1 MSVNPVES
9 SPMKIAHL
17 SDLHYG
23 FSTERDAWVEHRLIQ
38 VQRAHPDHLIL
49 SGDLSQSGR
58 ADEFRALAAWLC
70 RCGFSTSDR
79 LTVLPG
85 NHDLYNFFF
94 KDFHAGGDFYRKWR
108 RIPRTAM
115 KIHAY
120 DQPHYE
126 KDLSFFVHNFR
137 NAFHSILTLNDRE
150 TDPYPF
156 IKLLDE
162 RVALI
167 VLDSNRC
174 LPRISRNVFCSNGY
188 VDPGS
193 VERILA
199 QKELAGRF
207 KIVALHH
214 HLLPASVVSRR
225 EGRLFGAATR
235 LINRRELVALL
246 DRIRPDLVLHGHY
259 HRQEIYQIGRAIP
272 VMNNG
277 DYRKWGLIEITD
289 HVTITTSD

>member
-1 MSVNPVES
+1 
-9 SPMKIAHL
+9 MKIAHL

-23 FSTERDAWVEHRLIQ
+23 FSAERNAVVESRLLQ
-38 VQRAHPDHLIL
+38 VQSMAPDHLIL

-58 ADEFRALAAWLC
+58 AEEFHALASLLQH
-70 RCGFSTSDR
+70 CGFSTSDR

-85 NHDLYNFFF
+85 NHDLYYFFF
-94 KDFHAGGDFYRKWR
+94 KEFHAGGDFYRKWR
-108 RIPRTAM
+108 QVPRTAM

-126 KDLSFFVHNFR
+126 KDLSFFIHSFR
-137 NAFHSILTLNDRE
+137 CAFRSILTLNDRE
-150 TDPYPF
+150 IDPYPF
-156 IKLLDE
+156 IKLLPE

-167 VLDSNRC
+167 VLDSNRF

-188 VDPGS
+188 VDLGS
-193 VERILA
+193 AERILA
-199 QKELAGRF
+199 HEELAGRF
-207 KIVALHH
+207 KIVVLHH

-225 EGRLFGAATR
+225 EGRLFAAATR

-246 DRIRPDLVLHGHY
+246 DRFHPDLVLHGHY
-259 HRQEIYQIGRAIP
+259 HRQEMYQIDGAIP

-277 DYRKWGLIEITD
+277 DCRKWGLVEINKGL
-289 HVTITTSD
+289 TITSSD

>member
-1 MSVNPVES
+1 
-9 SPMKIAHL
+9 MKIAHL

-23 FSTERDAWVEHRLIQ
+23 FSAERDALVERRLTQ

-58 ADEFRALAAWLC
+58 AEEFRALAALL
-70 RCGFSTSDR
+70 RRSGFSTSDR

-85 NHDLYNFFF
+85 NHDLYYFFF

-108 RIPRTAM
+108 QVPRTAL

-126 KDLSFFVHNFR
+126 KDLSFFVHSFR
-137 NAFHSILTLNDRE
+137 NAFRSILTLNDRE

-174 LPRISRNVFCSNGY
+174 LPHISRNVFCSNGY

-193 VERILA
+193 AERILA
-199 QKELAGRF
+199 HEELAGRF
-207 KIVALHH
+207 KIVVLHH

-225 EGRLFGAATR
+225 EGRLFAAATR

-246 DRIRPDLVLHGHY
+246 DRFRPDLVLHGHY
-259 HRQEIYQIGRAIP
+259 HRQEMYQIGRAIP

-277 DYRKWGLIEITD
+277 DYRKWGLVEIKEGLTL
-289 HVTITTSD
+289 TSSD